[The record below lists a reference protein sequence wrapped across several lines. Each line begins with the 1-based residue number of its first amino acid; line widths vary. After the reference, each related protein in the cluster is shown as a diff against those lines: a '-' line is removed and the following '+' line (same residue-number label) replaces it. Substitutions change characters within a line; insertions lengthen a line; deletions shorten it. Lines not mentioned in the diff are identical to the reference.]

1 MNGLKVPGL
10 CVPRGQGTFVCCQA
24 WVGELDYARGVG
36 ACGLPF
42 FRFRRVARSGWAE
55 PDTFLFMFITVFC
68 GGWCVTLLFG
78 GDKDVET
85 GCFVESYINGEA

>member
-1 MNGLKVPGL
+1 M
-10 CVPRGQGTFVCCQA
+10 
-24 WVGELDYARGVG
+24 GELDYARGEG

-68 GGWCVTLLFG
+68 GGWCVMLLFG